1 LTAPRWRHEAQAQG
15 RSIALDV
22 VTDDEVSIMGSPA
35 GLREAFMNLVLNAVD
50 AISDSGSIV
59 LRARTDGPRVVV
71 SVTDSGLGMSAEVQ
85 ARVFEPFFT
94 TKGNQGTGL
103 GLAQVFGLIKQ
114 HQGEIE
120 LKSAPGQG
128 TTFELSF
135 PAAPG
140 NVTPA
145 PAPPVST
152 PARANRLR
160 ILVVDDEPAI
170 GSMVT
175 RILRPLRH
183 AVVTATSAEEALEH
197 LAAEPFDLVL
207 SDLGLGTGM
216 SGWDL
221 VARVVEQ
228 WPSVRLILATGW
240 GAAIDPAEARARG
253 VAAVL
258 SKPYH
263 PTDLTA
269 AIASLDLEGQGPA
282 LAA

>member
-1 LTAPRWRHEAQAQG
+1 
-15 RSIALDV
+15 
-22 VTDDEVSIMGSPA
+22 
-35 GLREAFMNLVLNAVD
+35 
-50 AISDSGSIV
+50 
-59 LRARTDGPRVVV
+59 
-71 SVTDSGLGMSAEVQ
+71 
-85 ARVFEPFFT
+85 
-94 TKGNQGTGL
+94 
-103 GLAQVFGLIKQ
+103 
-114 HQGEIE
+114 
-120 LKSAPGQG
+120 
-128 TTFELSF
+128 
-135 PAAPG
+135 
-140 NVTPA
+140 
-145 PAPPVST
+145 VST

-263 PTDLTA
+263 PADLTA
-269 AIASLDLEGQGPA
+269 AIASLDLDGRGTA